1 MTDHQTHH
9 DHGPDDPVDTTGVHG
24 MWLVGE
30 SPVYVSHL
38 PMFMVPHNYQV
49 ILKVTLE
56 DDVNRR
62 LADLREQFGRDML
75 VTVNPEVFAIRDLK
89 PGDDGRPALTQ
100 FRADIVNGHFEHDGD
115 TFAEATLV
123 RVDEVTYF
131 REFDLSPGDPEE
143 SAGDLDYLLF
153 GDADRDLF
161 LAHRV
166 GGRPSFD
173 QALRITAEGVHFTEP
188 EIERRGRPTV
198 AIPGRANVHD
208 QRLKAGEVV
217 AAHSSAGSHFHSDVQ
232 VEVLAEIYF
241 NEDELR

>member
-1 MTDHQTHH
+1 MHH

-24 MWLVGE
+24 MVLLGE

-56 DDVNRR
+56 DEVNRK
-62 LADLREQFGRDML
+62 LGDLRAQFGGDML
-75 VTVNPEVFAIRDLK
+75 ITVNPEEFAIRDLK
-89 PGDDGRPALTQ
+89 PGDDDHAALTE
-100 FRADIVNGHFEHDGD
+100 FRADIVNGHFEHGGD
-115 TFAEATLV
+115 TFGADTLI
-123 RVDEVTYF
+123 RVDDVTCF
-131 REFDLSPGDPEE
+131 QEFDLSPGGSEGT
-143 SAGDLDYLLF
+143 AGDLDYLLF

-166 GGRPSFD
+166 GQRPSFD
-173 QALRITAEGVHFTEP
+173 QLVRVSIDGVHFTEA
-188 EIERRGRPTV
+188 EIERRGRPSV

-208 QRLKAGEVV
+208 QRLEPGEVV
-217 AAHSSAGSHFHSDVQ
+217 AAHSSAGSHFLTDVQ
-232 VEVLAEIYF
+232 VEILAEIYF

>member
-9 DHGPDDPVDTTGVHG
+9 DHGPDDHVDTTGIHG
-24 MWLVGE
+24 MVLAGE

-56 DDVNRR
+56 DDVNRK
-62 LADLREQFGRDML
+62 LADLRAHFGSDML
-75 VTVNPEVFAIRDLK
+75 VTVHPEVFAIRDLK
-89 PGDDGRPALTQ
+89 PGDDGPAVLTE
-100 FRADIVNGHFEHDGD
+100 FRADIVKGHFEHDGD

-123 RVDEVTYF
+123 RVDDVTCF
-131 REFDLSPGDPEE
+131 QEFDLSPGDA
-143 SAGDLDYLLF
+143 AGNAWDLEYLLF

-161 LAHRV
+161 LAHRI
-166 GGRPSFD
+166 GERPSFD
-173 QALRITAEGVHFTEP
+173 QIVRVSVDGVHFTEA

-198 AIPGRANVHD
+198 AIPGRANVHE

-217 AAHSSAGSHFHSDVQ
+217 AAHSSAGSHFHTDVQ
-232 VEVLAEIYF
+232 VEVMAEIYF